1 MAELHDKRFPGEDR
15 SYRAARNALL
25 QEELAL
31 DEQIQKVAALRR
43 ALPAG
48 GKIKEDYVFEEVQPE
63 YGKSVRMSELF
74 ADGKDSLFLY
84 SLMYAPDNDAPCP
97 ACTSLIDGFSGIGRH
112 LQDRINLAV
121 VAKAPIEKLQKLAQ
135 SRQWSGMRL
144 LSSFGNSYND
154 DYFAVGSSGGQI
166 PAANIFTKDGHD
178 IRHFWSAEMLY
189 VSRPGHPR
197 HVDTI
202 WPIWNILDL
211 TPEGRG
217 TDWEPKLA
225 Y

>member
-1 MAELHDKRFPGEDR
+1 MATLHDKRFPGEDDG
-15 SYRAARNALL
+15 YRAARNALL

-31 DEQIQKVAALRR
+31 DEQIHKVAAMRR
-43 ALPAG
+43 SLPAG
-48 GKIKEDYVFEEVQPE
+48 GAIKEDYLFEEVQPD

-74 ADGKDSLFLY
+74 ADGKNSLFVY

-97 ACTSLIDGFSGIGRH
+97 ACTSLIDGFSGISHH
-112 LQDRINLAV
+112 LHDRINLAV
-121 VAKAPIEKLQKLAQ
+121 VAKAPIEKLQELAQ
-135 SRQWSGMRL
+135 SRKWSGIRL

-154 DYFAVGSSGGQI
+154 DYFAVAGGGWQI
-166 PAANIFTKDGHD
+166 PAANIFTKDGSE

-189 VSRPGHPR
+189 VSRPGHPH
-197 HVDTI
+197 HVDPI

-217 TDWEPKLA
+217 SDWEPKLT